1 MIVYPCAKINIGL
14 KVIGKRPDGYHDLE
28 TFFFPVGMTDILEV
42 VEAEETT
49 LSVYGNEL
57 DCKMEDNLCFKAYN
71 LLKNDFDLP
80 PVEIHLLKRIPS
92 GAGLGGGSSDASNML
107 IALNKL
113 FSLQLDNETLCVYAS
128 KLGSDCP
135 FFIHASSLD
144 FKKGEGMYGEGK
156 GEILTPLTITD
167 LAGIT
172 VKIEVPDIF
181 VSTAEAYAG
190 VSPLKGPET
199 LKETLCR
206 PLDEWKS
213 CVKNDFEDHIFK
225 KHPLLALKKQEF
237 YKKGAIY
244 ASMSGSGS
252 AVYGL
257 FRD

>member
-57 DCKMEDNLCFKAYN
+57 DCRMEDNLCFKAYN
-71 LLKNDFDLP
+71 LLKKDFDLP

-107 IALNKL
+107 IALNRL
-113 FSLQLDNETLCVYAS
+113 FNLELDRERLCAYAS
-128 KLGSDCP
+128 LLGSDCP
-135 FFIHASSLD
+135 FFIHASYLD
-144 FKKGEGMYGEGK
+144 AKKGEGMYGEGK
-156 GEILTPLTITD
+156 GEILTPMIIPE
-167 LAGIT
+167 LAGIS
-172 VKIEVPDIF
+172 VKVEVPDVF

-190 VSPLKGPET
+190 VCPQKGPET
-199 LKETLCR
+199 LRETLSR
-206 PLDEWKS
+206 PVDEWKS
-213 CVKNDFEDHIFK
+213 VVKNDFEGHIFK
-225 KHPLLALKKQEF
+225 KHPVLAAKKQEF
-237 YKKGAIY
+237 YKKGAVY

-252 AVYGL
+252 ALYGL

>member
-14 KVIGKRPDGYHDLE
+14 NVIGKRLDGYHDIE

-42 VEAEETT
+42 VESEETT

-57 DCKMEDNLCFKAYN
+57 DCRMEDNLCFKAYN
-71 LLKNDFDLP
+71 LLKKDFDLP
-80 PVEIHLLKRIPS
+80 PVEIHLLKRIPF

-107 IALNKL
+107 IAVNKL
-113 FSLQLDNETLCVYAS
+113 FNLEIDKERLCAYAS
-128 KLGSDCP
+128 QLGSDCP

-144 FKKGEGMYGEGK
+144 VQNGEGMYGEGK
-156 GEILTPLTITD
+156 GEILTRMIIPD
-167 LAGIT
+167 LAGIK
-172 VKIEVPDIF
+172 VKIEAPDIF

-190 VSPLKGPET
+190 VRPKKGSET

-206 PLDEWKS
+206 PLGEWRNL
-213 CVKNDFEDHIFK
+213 VKNDFEDHIFK
-225 KHPLLALKKQEF
+225 THSVLSAKKQEF
-237 YKKGAIY
+237 YNKGAIY